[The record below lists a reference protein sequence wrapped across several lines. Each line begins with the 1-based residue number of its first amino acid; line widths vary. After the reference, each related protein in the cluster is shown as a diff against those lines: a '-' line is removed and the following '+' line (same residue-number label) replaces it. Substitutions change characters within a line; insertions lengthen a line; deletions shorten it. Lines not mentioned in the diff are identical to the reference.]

1 MKRLMMIA
9 ALFAAACQP
18 LPAQDVPGRPADQPA
33 GPVVDEVDTTDVP
46 PPVRVP
52 ETASAAA
59 DCAARGG
66 RMLPQGRMQSLQCVV
81 SYADAGK
88 RCTDSG
94 DCQGAC
100 RIEDAAQAPRAGAA
114 AVGQCAATNSRF
126 GCYTP
131 VEDGKA
137 GATICVD

>member
-1 MKRLMMIA
+1 MKRLMIIA
-9 ALFAAACQP
+9 ALLAAACQP
-18 LPAQDVPGRPADQPA
+18 LPAEDGLTGATDGQ
-33 GPVVDEVDTTDVP
+33 VVNDVDTTDVP

-52 ETASAAA
+52 ESAATA
-59 DCAARGG
+59 DCSEQGG
-66 RMLPQGRMQSLQCVV
+66 RMLPQGRMQTLQCVI

-88 RCTDSG
+88 RCTTGSDCEG
-94 DCQGAC
+94 DC
-100 RIEDAAQAPRAGAA
+100 RVEDVTTAPAAGIA
-114 AVGQCAATNSRF
+114 AVGQCQATNSRF

>member
-1 MKRLMMIA
+1 MKRLIVIA
-9 ALFAAACQP
+9 ALLAAACQP
-18 LPAQDVPGRPADQPA
+18 LPADDAGQPSPDQ
-33 GPVVDEVDTTDVP
+33 VVTEIDPTDVP

-52 ETASAAA
+52 ESTAAA
-59 DCAARGG
+59 DCLARGG
-66 RMLPQGRMQSLQCVV
+66 EMRPQGRMQTLQCVV

-88 RCTDSG
+88 RCTTGG
-94 DCQGAC
+94 DCLGDC
-100 RIEDAAQAPRAGAA
+100 RVEDVTTAPAAGTT
-114 AVGQCAATNSRF
+114 AVGQCQATNSRF

>member
-1 MKRLMMIA
+1 MKRLIFIA
-9 ALFAAACQP
+9 ALLAAACQP
-18 LPAQDVPGRPADQPA
+18 LPAEDAAQPSPGQ
-33 GPVVDEVDTTDVP
+33 GGTEIDTTDVP

-52 ETASAAA
+52 ESAAAA
-59 DCAARGG
+59 DCMARGG
-66 RMLPQGRMQSLQCVV
+66 EMKPQGRMQTLQCVV

-88 RCTDSG
+88 RCTTGG
-94 DCQGAC
+94 DCLGDC
-100 RIEDAAQAPRAGAA
+100 RVEDVAAAPAAGTT
-114 AVGQCAATNSRF
+114 AVGQCQATNSRF

>member
-1 MKRLMMIA
+1 MKRLIVIA
-9 ALFAAACQP
+9 ALLAAACQP
-18 LPAQDVPGRPADQPA
+18 LPAEDAGQPSPDQ
-33 GPVVDEVDTTDVP
+33 VVTEIETTDVP

-52 ETASAAA
+52 ESAAAA
-59 DCAARGG
+59 DCMARGG
-66 RMLPQGRMQSLQCVV
+66 EMKPQGRMQTLQCVV

-88 RCTDSG
+88 RCTTGDDCLG
-94 DCQGAC
+94 DC
-100 RIEDAAQAPRAGAA
+100 RVEDVTTAPAAGTT
-114 AVGQCAATNSRF
+114 AVGQCQATNSRF